1 MSRFN
6 PYDIHQFDELDPL
19 AAVLST
25 WQAQA
30 DHPLLGNFA
39 AVRTSFP
46 ALAHALD
53 RFASD
58 YELDEAAPPETGT
71 VSDETIRL
79 IQKATSLRVQEAPS
93 VPYEE
98 EKDAE
103 QEETLAAEFITDAKQ
118 FDVRNKSLEEIG
130 ERARVATERLRGWGR
145 KRAYRAAAEQEAALR
160 LKLVVF
166 LNNRNE
172 MTQKKIAEQ
181 IGVSVAR
188 VTQLIG
194 EYYNRLDYEQHVNS
208 KRRRPARGK

>member
-1 MSRFN
+1 MSRFD

-39 AVRTSFP
+39 SVRTSFP

-58 YELDEAAPPETGT
+58 YELDEAPPPEIGT
-71 VSDETIRL
+71 VSEETIRL

-93 VPYEE
+93 VPDEDEE
-98 EKDAE
+98 NVEGGED
-103 QEETLAAEFITDAKQ
+103 LATEFITDAKQ
-118 FDVRNKSLEEIG
+118 FDIRNKSLEEIG

-160 LKLVVF
+160 LKLVVW

-172 MTQKKIAEQ
+172 MTQKMIAEQ

-194 EYYNRLDYEQHVNS
+194 EYYNRLDYEQQLS
-208 KRRRPARGK
+208 SRRRPTRRR